1 MEFWILMLT
10 EDPTFNRRLSGGISQ
25 STVLGIWFRFAESK
39 LFLGVIYLADA
50 DGRPILQSHT
60 LSLLQMFDSVANDD
74 CSSHSLNRMTQEW
87 QRRRAVMI

>member
-1 MEFWILMLT
+1 MKAS
-10 EDPTFNRRLSGGISQ
+10 LSGGISQ

-39 LFLGVIYLADA
+39 LFLYLADA

>member
-1 MEFWILMLT
+1 MGEYLKVLYWVFGSDLLRT
-10 EDPTFNRRLSGGISQ
+10 E
-25 STVLGIWFRFAESK
+25 

>member
-1 MEFWILMLT
+1 MIST
-10 EDPTFNRRLSGGISQ
+10 EDPGVITAFLSGKYLK
-25 STVLGIWFRFAESK
+25 VLYLVFGSD
-39 LFLGVIYLADA
+39 LPFLGVIYLADA